1 MLKIWNPYVA
11 TYIRLQIVEQQQQAL
26 LRASFDFLV
35 TISSTEPFT
44 VVCSDPFLDH
54 MVGRPMMGESI
65 RTLPNGTKE
74 QQDLDELLSP
84 IIGRAMAGESFR
96 TLPHCTK
103 EIRESDELLSPIIGR
118 PRMDDSIQTIS
129 NGYKEQRD
137 FERASMSTQPYLRHS
152 WLSALAVQRLQVP
165 SLPVAHMIR
174 SCWRVGGGAGD
185 LLDSPRKPQALSV

>member
-74 QQDLDELLSP
+74 
-84 IIGRAMAGESFR
+84 
-96 TLPHCTK
+96 
-103 EIRESDELLSPIIGR
+103 IRDSDELLSPIIGR

-137 FERASMSTQPYLRHS
+137 FER
-152 WLSALAVQRLQVP
+152 
-165 SLPVAHMIR
+165 
-174 SCWRVGGGAGD
+174 
-185 LLDSPRKPQALSV
+185 